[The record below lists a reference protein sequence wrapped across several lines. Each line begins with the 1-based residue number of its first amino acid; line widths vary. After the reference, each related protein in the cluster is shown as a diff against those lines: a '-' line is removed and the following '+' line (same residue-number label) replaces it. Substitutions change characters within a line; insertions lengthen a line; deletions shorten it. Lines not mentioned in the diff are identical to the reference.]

1 MTIAVGVGTSKEFE
15 SFAAGSLAAVN
26 AIEKLGSNDPDFVFC
41 FASSRFDHVQL
52 VRGIKSVLPNAP
64 LIGCTTAGEITNAG
78 PAKKSVIILTIK
90 SNSLHAAFGIGKNVS
105 KNSRGAGQEVA
116 RDTVL
121 KTRKGAI
128 RHAFMMLPDGLN
140 GNGVEIIRGIQ
151 EVLGTSFPIVGGS
164 AADDF
169 LFQKT
174 FQYFEENVYTN
185 SVGGILFSGDISVG
199 IGARHGWYPLGKPRI
214 VTEADHNIIKKLDG
228 KPAARIY
235 EDYFGKR
242 VADLKNEPMA
252 RMSVMYPLGM
262 SIPQEEECIIR
273 NALRVDKEGSLICA
287 GEVPCGSE
295 IRVMMGSKETALKA
309 AKKAAEIALSG
320 LRKQKADLVFVFDSV
335 SRERLFGRKSEEE
348 IAVIRSIFGKDTP
361 VIGFYTYGEQ
371 APLGATINLGQT
383 FFHNETI
390 VVFAIGE

>member
-1 MTIAVGVGTSKEFE
+1 MAIKVGVGSSKEME
-15 SFAAGSLAAVN
+15 SFAAGALASAD
-26 AIEKLGSNDPDFVFC
+26 ALDKLGSSDPDIAFC
-41 FASSRFDHVQL
+41 FASSRFEHFQL
-52 VRGIKSVLPNAP
+52 IRGIKSVIPNTR
-64 LIGCTTAGEITNAG
+64 LVGCTTAGEITNQGAD
-78 PAKKSVIILTIK
+78 KKSVSILVIK
-90 SNSLHAAFGIGKNVS
+90 SDRLHAAVGLGKNVS
-105 KNSRGAGQEVA
+105 KNSRSAGQEAA
-116 RDTVL
+116 RDSVV
-121 KTRKGAI
+121 KTKQGSV

-174 FQYFEENVYTN
+174 FQYYEEGVFEDCVA
-185 SVGGILFSGDISVG
+185 GILFAGDISVG

-214 VTEADHNIIKKLDG
+214 VTEADHNVIKKLDG

-262 SIPQEEECIIR
+262 SIPGEEECIIR
-273 NALRVDKEGSLICA
+273 NALRVDANGALICA
-287 GEVPCGSE
+287 GEVTPGSE

-309 AKKAAEIALSG
+309 ARKAAELALGG
-320 LRKQKADLVFVFDSV
+320 LRKPKADLVFIFDSV
-335 SRERLFGRKSEEE
+335 SRGRLFGRKKEEE
-348 IAVIRSIFGKDTP
+348 ILVIKKIFGKDTP
-361 VIGFYTYGEQ
+361 IIGFYTYGEQ